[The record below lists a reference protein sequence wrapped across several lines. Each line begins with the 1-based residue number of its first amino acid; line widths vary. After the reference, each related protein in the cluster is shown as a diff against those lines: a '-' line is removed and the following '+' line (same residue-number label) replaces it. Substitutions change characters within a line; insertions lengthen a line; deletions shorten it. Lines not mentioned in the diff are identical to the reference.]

1 MKIVW
6 EWEPNS
12 SLGPIKLGDQ
22 VSHYVEKFHLKDAND
37 DNDDITGWVS
47 YVLPS
52 VDTYVY
58 VENGIIVSITSY
70 EEFIYKEKNIIGVKT
85 SELLNIL
92 GRDPDEIGVSV
103 LYDNGVIQTPFEY
116 LDLGLQLW
124 IKDEEVVSAS
134 CINGCD

>member
-22 VSHYVEKFHLKDAND
+22 ISHYVEKFHLKDAND

-70 EEFIYKEKNIIGVKT
+70 EEFFYKEKNIIGVKT

-124 IKDEEVVSAS
+124 VRDEEVVSAS